1 MMKNNQDRMMKMTQ
15 NNPEK
20 TDPGIEE
27 KYTSVPVEE
36 SIIEVDET
44 TVDHQQEALS
54 DPESELNPSSVSTYD
69 SEKNSLKTE
78 LDGQYELPLDLSND
92 ETEDSEIEED
102 LDSSYSDDSEYD
114 LPEDENYF
122 SEDKNLEKDSEEVK
136 ESSVRDSG
144 FDREEYLNDDEE
156 MYRGDDNE
164 IFQEKV
170 RAGFVQLENSIVWS
184 IDGFVK
190 EDGKVK
196 TSKEMRLDPPVLK
209 IQSIDPESN
218 DENHATFLMTKDF
231 SQSLSRVTEEVYR
244 AYYGLGEKKKNTF
257 WKMSF
262 DDKMKTILGW
272 ISSNPVKTIGL
283 FIILIAFVLMII
295 F

>member
-1 MMKNNQDRMMKMTQ
+1 MTQ
-15 NNPEK
+15 NNPENIAPVIK
-20 TDPGIEE
+20 EE
-27 KYTSVPVEE
+27 HTSVPVEE

-44 TVDHQQEALS
+44 TVDHRQEALS
-54 DPESELNPSSVSTYD
+54 DHESELDPSGVSTHH
-69 SEKNSLKTE
+69 SEKDSLKTE

-92 ETEDSEIEED
+92 ETEDSEEIGEDDED

-114 LPEDENYF
+114 LPEDEDLEKD
-122 SEDKNLEKDSEEVK
+122 SEKDSEEVK
-136 ESSVRDSG
+136 ESSVRDSR

-156 MYRGDDNE
+156 MYKGDDNE
-164 IFQEKV
+164 IFQEKS
-170 RAGFVQLENSIVWS
+170 RAGFLQLENSIVWS
-184 IDGFVK
+184 VDGFVK

-272 ISSNPVKTIGL
+272 ISSNPLQTIGL
-283 FIILIAFVLMII
+283 FIMLIALVILFI